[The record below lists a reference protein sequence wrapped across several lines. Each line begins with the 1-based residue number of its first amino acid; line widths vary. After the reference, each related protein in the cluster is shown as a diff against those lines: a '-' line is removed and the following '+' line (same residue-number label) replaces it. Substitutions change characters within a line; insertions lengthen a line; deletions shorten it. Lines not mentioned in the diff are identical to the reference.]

1 MLFVWLSVIPFI
13 IVAVILFYTFVIHIV
28 PQGEVWIIE
37 RLGRYDRTAKPGF
50 RLVWFHPYY
59 EKIRKKI
66 IIKEQIID
74 VPNLDVITKDNVSVT
89 INAVSIIKIIKPN
102 KATYEIVDYNRGIIT
117 QVKTAIRSIIGTMKL
132 DEALANRDKIKN
144 DLKSKVEEDAARW
157 GIDIKTVEIVDLQ
170 PSDSMQKAMEKQA
183 TAERER
189 RALEIKANGEK
200 VARILGAEAD
210 LEVAIKHA
218 ESEEITMKEIAHSI
232 KELRESVGE
241 ELTGDVSM
249 NFLLGKKYISALK
262 DMSKSDN
269 SKVVVYP
276 ADIQKTLHGLFGL
289 SKHIKE

>member
-1 MLFVWLSVIPFI
+1 MTWVFI
-13 IVAVILFYTFVIHIV
+13 VPTLIVLALIFYAFVIHIV

-37 RLGRYDRTAKPGF
+37 RLGQYNRTAKPGF
-50 RLVWFHPYY
+50 RLIWFHPFY
-59 EKIRKKI
+59 EKIRKQI
-66 IIKEQIID
+66 IIKEQILD

-89 INAVSIIKIIKPN
+89 INAVSIIKITKPN
-102 KATYEIVDYNRGIIT
+102 KATYEIVDYNRGIVT

-144 DLKSKVEEDAARW
+144 DLKGKVEEDAARW

-200 VARILGAEAD
+200 VAKILAAEAD
-210 LEVAIKHA
+210 LEVAKMHA
-218 ESEEITMKEIAHSI
+218 ESEEIIMKEITHSI
-232 KELRESVGE
+232 KELRESAGD
-241 ELTGDVSM
+241 ELTGDASM

-276 ADIQKTLHGLFGL
+276 ADIQKTLHGLFGI
-289 SKHIKE
+289 SKHLKE

>member
-1 MLFVWLSVIPFI
+1 MTWLLLIPLSI
-13 IVAVILFYTFVIHIV
+13 ILVLIFYAFVIHIV

-37 RLGRYDRTAKPGF
+37 RLGQYNRTAKPGF
-50 RLVWFHPYY
+50 RLIWFHPFY

-89 INAVSIIKIIKPN
+89 INAVSIIKITKPN
-102 KATYEIVDYNRGIIT
+102 KATYEIVDYNRGIVT

-132 DEALANRDKIKN
+132 DEALANRDRIKN
-144 DLKSKVEEDAARW
+144 DLKAKVEEDAARW

-210 LEVAIKHA
+210 LEVAKMHA
-218 ESEEITMKEIAHSI
+218 ESEEIIMKEITHSI
-232 KELRESVGE
+232 SELRKSAGD
-241 ELTGDVSM
+241 ELTGDASM

-276 ADIQKTLHGLFGL
+276 ADIQKTLHGLFGIA
-289 SKHIKE
+289 KHVKE

>member
-1 MLFVWLSVIPFI
+1 MTWVFI
-13 IVAVILFYTFVIHIV
+13 IPILVIIALIFYAFVIHIV

-37 RLGRYDRTAKPGF
+37 RLGQYNRTAKPGF
-50 RLVWFHPYY
+50 RLIWFHPFY

-66 IIKEQIID
+66 IIKEQILD

-89 INAVSIIKIIKPN
+89 INAVSIIKITQPQ
-102 KATYEIVDYNRGIIT
+102 KATYAIVDYNRGIVT

-132 DEALANRDKIKN
+132 DEALANRDRIKN
-144 DLKSKVEEDAARW
+144 DLKAKVEEDAARW

-170 PSDSMQKAMEKQA
+170 PSDSMQKAMEQQA

-200 VARILGAEAD
+200 VAKILAAEAD
-210 LEVAIKHA
+210 LEVAKMHA
-218 ESEEITMKEIAHSI
+218 ESEEIIMKEITHSI
-232 KELRESVGE
+232 KELRDSAGD
-241 ELTGDVSM
+241 ELTGDASM

-276 ADIQKTLHGLFGL
+276 ADIQKTLHGLFGIA
-289 SKHIKE
+289 KHVKE